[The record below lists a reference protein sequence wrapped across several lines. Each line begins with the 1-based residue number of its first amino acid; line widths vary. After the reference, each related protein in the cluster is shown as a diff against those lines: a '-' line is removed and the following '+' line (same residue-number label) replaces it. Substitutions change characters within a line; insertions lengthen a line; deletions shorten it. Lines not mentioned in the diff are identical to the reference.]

1 MEVWL
6 STPLLRQLK
15 SETCLHPP
23 RSRSALLPVPAPSAR
38 FLPRCAGARGQTL
51 RRGAEGRAGTWE
63 RLLAAPAGRRMD
75 STCTNTSQWQGP
87 VFWAPRANQ
96 TTRPG
101 RRRRPTAPARPA
113 RLTPPTSRP
122 TQWAERGCRRLRTPA
137 AVN

>member
-101 RRRRPTAPARPA
+101 RRRVK
-113 RLTPPTSRP
+113 RLPQRKGRVGGRSR
-122 TQWAERGCRRLRTPA
+122 ASYFR
-137 AVN
+137 